1 MDNNMFISIV
11 VPIYNEAGN
20 IKILIERINSVF
32 VNNDQFEILFVN
44 DGSTDDTLAV
54 LRSFSQLNSN
64 VKYISFSRNFGHQ
77 NALRAGLDHA
87 VGDCVISMD
96 GDLQHPPEVI
106 PELIVQWKAGYD
118 VVYTIRKENEVT
130 GFYKQASSNFFY
142 KLLNYMSDVKIE
154 KGSADF
160 RLLDKKVV
168 LEIIKFKENPI
179 FFRGLVN
186 WVGFKQ
192 IGIDY
197 FPDQRNWG
205 ETKYSLK
212 KMIKF
217 ALLGITSFSIKPL
230 HFSTFIGVLVAISS
244 FLYGIYAIIIKFF
257 TNQAIPGWTSI
268 LIVITFL
275 GGLQLIMIG
284 ILGEYLG
291 KLFIEAKNR
300 PAYIIN
306 EYSHDKIH
314 KQL

>member
-96 GDLQHPPEVI
+96 GDLQHLPEVI